1 MSLASVLGWLTT
13 WANLKTRGFRGFK
26 SSEKPVL
33 WLKRPHSRPPL
44 TTGERLGALVF
55 MYKKDS
61 GGLIPNPL
69 NSCEY
74 SGNGSQFMPDNSPWQ
89 HRSEAEVGGQQG
101 LVEWLDK
108 LVRSRDG
115 SSGPAP
121 VRPLR

>member
-1 MSLASVLGWLTT
+1 MGEFEDTWVSGLQIEREARSLAEASPQQ
-13 WANLKTRGFRGFK
+13 A
-26 SSEKPVL
+26 
-33 WLKRPHSRPPL
+33 PL

-89 HRSEAEVGGQQG
+89 HRSEAEAGGQRG
-101 LVEWLDK
+101 LVERFDK
-108 LVRSRDG
+108 PVRSRDG
-115 SSGPAP
+115 
-121 VRPLR
+121 